1 MTGDTRGDTTGDAN
15 RPALSV
21 VVVTYDMA
29 RELPR
34 TLRSLSTPYQR
45 GIAADDYEVIVVD
58 NGSPEPVDPAILEGF
73 PARLRATHLD
83 PAPPAPAR
91 AANTGIALAQ
101 ADVVGLI
108 LDGARM
114 ASPGL
119 LARALLACRVAERPV
134 VATLGW
140 HLGPTRHMDAA
151 DSDYDRDTE
160 DALLAST
167 GWEDDGYALFSVSTL
182 AASSARGW
190 FRPMGESNGL
200 FMPRSLWDE
209 LGGLDERFALPGGG
223 LSNHDLFR
231 RACELDG
238 AQLVVLL
245 GEGTFHQIHG
255 GAATSGR
262 FTWDEMHDEYVALR
276 GRPYSP
282 PANERLYVGG
292 VPPATLPILADSAA
306 RAATAHRDGV
316 I

>member
-1 MTGDTRGDTTGDAN
+1 MTGETM

-21 VVVTYDMA
+21 VVVTYGMA

-34 TLRSLSTPYQR
+34 TLQSLAVPYQR
-45 GIAADDYEVIVVD
+45 GLTSDDYEVIVVD
-58 NGSPEPVDPAILEGF
+58 NGSPEPVDPALLGRF
-73 PARLRATHLD
+73 PGRLRDARLD

-91 AANTGIALAQ
+91 AANLGLAT
-101 ADVVGLI
+101 AEAEFIGLI

-119 LARALLACRVAERPV
+119 LAHALAARRLAERPI

-140 HLGPTRHMDAA
+140 HLGPARHMDAA
-151 DSDYDRDTE
+151 AADYGRETE
-160 DALLAST
+160 DALLADVD
-167 GWEDDGYALFSVSTL
+167 WEHDGYRLFSISTL

-223 LSNHDLFR
+223 LSNHDVLR
-231 RACELDG
+231 RACELDDV
-238 AQLVVLL
+238 QLVVLL

-262 FTWDEMHDEYVALR
+262 FGWDEMHDEYVALR
-276 GRPYSP
+276 GRAYSP
-282 PANERLYVGG
+282 PRNDRLYLGR
-292 VPPATLPILADSAA
+292 VPVDALASIADSAS
-306 RAATAHRDGV
+306 RAIDAHERGV